1 MNFEWL
7 GRIAFADA
15 LALQE
20 AALEKC
26 RLTGV
31 ETMFLLE
38 HEPVYTIGRMPDKS
52 SLRDPRLLPYPVFE
66 INRGGQATFHGPGQL
81 VGYPILD
88 LRRRGRDL
96 HRYLRTLEAVLIDL
110 LAIYGIQ
117 AERLEG
123 KTGVWVENRK
133 VASIGVGVRRWITMH
148 GFALNVASDLSGFLR
163 ITPCG
168 LTDVRMTSLSLE
180 LGREATLPEVQERIR
195 PLLSLSLESE
205 SEFEGSGFR
214 VQGSEG

>member
-7 GRIAFADA
+7 GRIAFAEA

-20 AALEKC
+20 VALEKC
-26 RLTGV
+26 LLTGV

-110 LAIYGIQ
+110 LAAYGV
-117 AERLEG
+117 AAMRLEG

-180 LGREATLPEVQERIR
+180 LGREVTVSEVQERIR

-205 SEFEGSGFR
+205 SEFEGSGLR
-214 VQGSEG
+214 VQG